1 VVAALIET
9 LVVVA
14 AMYGIVSAFVT
25 VHYHWTA
32 AALLP
37 FGLLMVTGI
46 GYSLIIGGMT
56 LVWKRIQMLQE
67 GFMMLVMVF
76 AIAALPVITVPGWFT
91 GLGRFFP
98 ATALVASL
106 YGAMIGHRGV
116 TGLWGTGG
124 LASLLV
130 TAAAYL
136 AAGILAFRL
145 GERAAR
151 TRGTLGAY

>member
-1 VVAALIET
+1 MA
-9 LVVVA
+9 A

-37 FGLLMVTGI
+37 FGLLMVT
-46 GYSLIIGGMT
+46 
-56 LVWKRIQMLQE
+56 
-67 GFMMLVMVF
+67 
-76 AIAALPVITVPGWFT
+76 
-91 GLGRFFP
+91 
-98 ATALVASL
+98 
-106 YGAMIGHRGV
+106 
-116 TGLWGTGG
+116 
-124 LASLLV
+124 
-130 TAAAYL
+130 AAAYL